1 MNLNSVK
8 SEKQILAESAGI
20 DFLAQIGV
28 GRGQDSDVGTAS
40 LRRADPLE
48 FTGLQ
53 NAQELRLLSCS
64 EVRDFVQKQGPVIC
78 QFETARTV
86 RASISECALYVPEH
100 LTFENTLGKPSHVH
114 RD

>member
-1 MNLNSVK
+1 MNLDSVK

-20 DFLAQIGV
+20 DFLGQIGV
-28 GRGQDSDVGTAS
+28 GRGQDSYVATAS

-53 NAQELRLLSCS
+53 NAQELGLLSCS
-64 EVRDFVQKQGPVIC
+64 EVCDFVQKQGSVIR
-78 QFETARTV
+78 QLETARPV
-86 RASISECALYVPEH
+86 RAGISECALHVPEH